1 MRSLFVK
8 LIFYF
13 YFLQVDNGEGAI
25 LARFEPDDFNFCD
38 GEWRTITAIKS
49 LYVITI
55 QVNGVA
61 SEPSIGSAT
70 SPSTDTSR
78 PLFFGGHPYMQRVSF
93 YFFFLDFLM
102 KFN

>member
-1 MRSLFVK
+1 MK
-8 LIFYF
+8 LKNIPNTYF
-13 YFLQVDNGEGAI
+13 YSNNENFDFPFFPKVDNGEGPI
-25 LARFEPDDFNFCD
+25 LAKYEPDDDNFCD
-38 GEWRTITAIKS
+38 GEWRKITAIKS

-61 SEPSIGSAT
+61 SEPAIGSAT

-93 YFFFLDFLM
+93 FY
-102 KFN
+102 